1 MQNLQRRSRMHRTRT
16 GKRLEIAARDIAIF
30 KLLEQYRYLRSNFI
44 YGFVGGA
51 SDTRFK
57 ERLGDLFH
65 EGYLDRPSQQWQFAN
80 CRYLPAVY
88 EIGEGGRRI
97 LRERGHVDIEPATL
111 LAQSSHRQFAHS
123 LMICEILAS
132 IDIAVKSHPGL
143 RLISW
148 QEILGK
154 ASEGTRRSDNPF
166 KIPVSI
172 SHTVGGNTLRVD
184 GSIIPDGIFGLEYTA
199 DRKKTYQFFA
209 VEADRATMP
218 VVRSNLNQSSY
229 LRKILGYRDIIA
241 RQIHKSHLGIPN
253 LLVLTVATNETHMAE
268 IMNLL
273 GELTGGSAAFL
284 FKTMGAFGSFD
295 QAPTLTS
302 QILSEPWLRVG
313 YPPLCLAAQSAE
325 GLK

>member
-1 MQNLQRRSRMHRTRT
+1 MQNLQRRSRMRRTRT
-16 GKRLEIAARDIAIF
+16 GKRLEIGTRDIAIF
-30 KLLEQYRYLRSNFI
+30 KLLEQYRYLRSTFI
-44 YGFVGGA
+44 HAFVGGA
-51 SDTRFK
+51 SATRFK

-65 EGYLDRPSQQWQFAN
+65 EGYLDRPSQQWEFAN

-97 LRERGHVDIEPATL
+97 LRERGHVDIEPMTL
-111 LAQSSHRQFAHS
+111 LARNGHRQFAHS

-132 IDIAVKSHPGL
+132 IDIAVRSDSSL

-148 QEILGK
+148 QEILAK
-154 ASEGTRRSDNPF
+154 APEVTCKSDNPF

-172 SHTVGGNTLRVD
+172 SHTVCGNTLRAD
-184 GSIIPDGIFGLEYTA
+184 ASIIPDGIFGLEYKGNG
-199 DRKKTYQFFA
+199 KKAYRFFA

-218 VVRSNLNQSSY
+218 VARSNLNQTSY
-229 LRKILGYRDIIA
+229 LRKLLGYRDIIA

-253 LLVLTVATNETHMAE
+253 LLVLTVVTNETHTAE

-284 FKTMGAFGSFD
+284 FKTMGTFGSFD
-295 QAPTLTS
+295 QAPTLLP

-313 YPPLCLAAQSAE
+313 FPPLCIAAQSR
-325 GLK
+325 GGSK